1 MHQKGAS
8 SAVKAPGLLLFAST
22 PDPEGYSGA
31 AFCINGIALGLPL
44 RCKKQQAASLRAMGS
59 ELKAAKGPVKA
70 SRQAGATGALPL
82 FWESGSLRTSPAL
95 PGGNEVRPVGRITT
109 ASFPESVLA
118 FWSATKSDR
127 RVLFVFLACW
137 FKSKR

>member
-44 RCKKQQAASLRAMGS
+44 RCKKQQAASLRAKGS
-59 ELKAAKGPVKA
+59 ELKAVSAEGKA
-70 SRQAGATGALPL
+70 PRLRCAAGALPP
-82 FWESGSLRTSPAL
+82 FGGKRRPA
-95 PGGNEVRPVGRITT
+95 GV
-109 ASFPESVLA
+109 S
-118 FWSATKSDR
+118 
-127 RVLFVFLACW
+127 RVAIW
-137 FKSKR
+137 R

>member
-70 SRQAGATGALPL
+70 SRLRVAVGELCAWGPTAIRGYLPSIARRWMATNSDQKAG
-82 FWESGSLRTSPAL
+82 
-95 PGGNEVRPVGRITT
+95 
-109 ASFPESVLA
+109 
-118 FWSATKSDR
+118 
-127 RVLFVFLACW
+127 
-137 FKSKR
+137 

>member
-31 AFCINGIALGLPL
+31 AFCINDIALGLPS

-70 SRQAGATGALPL
+70 SRLRVASRVSRAINKALEFTG
-82 FWESGSLRTSPAL
+82 G
-95 PGGNEVRPVGRITT
+95 
-109 ASFPESVLA
+109 
-118 FWSATKSDR
+118 
-127 RVLFVFLACW
+127 
-137 FKSKR
+137 